1 MERTRFIEHRG
12 QRIVLLDYTDLA
24 VEADTLRAIEE
35 SRSFIAAN
43 RGAGSLLTCTDASGA
58 HYTARVMEAVKA
70 LAAHNKP
77 WVKAGA
83 TVSNSRMTRV
93 VIAAVAV
100 FTGRPLPV
108 FATRQEAL
116 DWLVAR

>member
-1 MERTRFIEHRG
+1 MERTRFVEHGG
-12 QRIVLLDYTDLA
+12 QRIVLLDYTDLT
-24 VEADTLRAIEE
+24 VEAETLRAIEQ
-35 SRSFIAAN
+35 SRRFIAGQRAD
-43 RGAGSLLTCTDASGA
+43 ASLLTCTDASGA

-77 WVKAGA
+77 YVKAGA

-100 FTGRPLPV
+100 FTGRTLPV